1 MLAEFEVA
9 LASLADGGHALD
21 YTVKHRI
28 TLSSSA
34 GSAYACTLCLLRSA
48 FYALTSNLC
57 LLFPNDLFLMP
68 IQIKCK
74 C

>member
-21 YTVKHRI
+21 YTVKHWI

-34 GSAYACTLCLLRSA
+34 GSAYA
-48 FYALTSNLC
+48 FYALPSTSLPSISQRP
-57 LLFPNDLFLMP
+57 FPDANSN
-68 IQIKCK
+68 QVQVW
-74 C
+74 

>member
-34 GSAYACTLCLLRSA
+34 GSAYACTLCLLRSD
-48 FYALTSNLC
+48 FYPLTSISQRPFSDANS
-57 LLFPNDLFLMP
+57 N
-68 IQIKCK
+68 QVQVW
-74 C
+74 